1 VRARVRVGVLQV
13 DTHHARAC
21 GADEGVEVEDDV
33 LVAAAVAV
41 EAAAVLWLPLVIL
54 EDLVVPVRSGS
65 GWTRIGVG
73 VLVLDGDAEVRGGWS
88 WGRVCC

>member
-1 VRARVRVGVLQV
+1 MHDA
-13 DTHHARAC
+13 HHARARR
-21 GADEGVEVEDDV
+21 AHEGVEVKDDV

-65 GWTRIGVG
+65 GSGPELALELR
-73 VLVLDGDAEVRGGWS
+73 LVLDGGAEVGGGWS